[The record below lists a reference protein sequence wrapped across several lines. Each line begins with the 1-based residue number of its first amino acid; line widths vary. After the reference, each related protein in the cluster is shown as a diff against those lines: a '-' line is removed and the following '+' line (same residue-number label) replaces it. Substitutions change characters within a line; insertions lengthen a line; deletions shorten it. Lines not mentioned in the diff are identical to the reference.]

1 MRLATNL
8 DRIHGAGAE
17 LLAVSV
23 DDGSRQVGM
32 AQRWG
37 LDAVRFVSDPGG
49 ETMLQPLELFDPEE
63 RGGIALP
70 GMILIAPDGS
80 EAYRYIGRDYAD
92 RTNDEEIWPSLEA
105 LGLSPVDPPTWTSDI
120 DVPED
125 LADFFRPSEYRMF
138 FFANQVGAN
147 AISRRL
153 GPETE
158 PGQVATEHVGMSK
171 DSLRAWKEWRNHT
184 H

>member
-1 MRLATNL
+1 MRLATSL
-8 DRIHGAGAE
+8 ERIHGAGAE
-17 LLAVSV
+17 LLAISV
-23 DDGSRQVGM
+23 DDDSRQAGM

-49 ETMLQPLELFDPEE
+49 ETMLKPMDLFDPEE

-70 GMILIAPDGS
+70 GMVLIGPDGS
-80 EAYRYIGRDYAD
+80 EVYRYIGRDYAD
-92 RTNDEEIWPSLEA
+92 RTNDEEIWAPLKA

-120 DVPED
+120 DVPRD
-125 LADFFRPSEYRMF
+125 LVGFFSPSEYRTF

-158 PGQVATEHVGMSK
+158 PGQMAMEHVGMSQ
-171 DSLRAWKEWRNHT
+171 DSLRAWKEWRDRT
-184 H
+184 R